1 MEKIKIASKRIERHE
16 RYLKEKDTK
25 GKVIHYGIVPPNP
38 QTTEFSIMELIEL
51 KLALEELDSDERYI
65 IKRHIMDK
73 APVKEIASELNVSEK
88 TIQRRK
94 SKAINKLKQKL
105 K

>member
-1 MEKIKIASKRIERHE
+1 MEKIKKASKRIDRHE

-25 GKVIHYGIVPPNP
+25 GKIIHYGIVPPTP

-65 IKRHIMDK
+65 VKRNIMDK
-73 APVKEIASELNVSEK
+73 APLKEIASELRVSER
-88 TIQRRK
+88 TIIRRK